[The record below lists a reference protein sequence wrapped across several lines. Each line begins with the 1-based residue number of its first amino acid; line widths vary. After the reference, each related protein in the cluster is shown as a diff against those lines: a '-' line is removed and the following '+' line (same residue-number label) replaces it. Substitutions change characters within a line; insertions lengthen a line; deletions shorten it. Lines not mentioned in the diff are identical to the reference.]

1 MIIIIIIIIINTN
14 YKILLT
20 IKFLSKKLSS
30 ESTIY
35 NSFRLK
41 KHLILILKTHFN
53 SKKLFELKNNLF
65 QLKKTITS
73 IFKKNYLLK
82 YPKRNLSHN
91 NNINNN
97 S

>member
-1 MIIIIIIIIINTN
+1 MLEKLLSYDINN
-14 YKILLT
+14 NNNNNNNNKNNHKILLT
-20 IKFLSKKLSS
+20 IKFRSKKLSS

-73 IFKKNYLLK
+73 IFKKNLFAK
-82 YPKRNLSHN
+82 VS
-91 NNINNN
+91 
-97 S
+97 

>member
-1 MIIIIIIIIINTN
+1 M
-14 YKILLT
+14 T
-20 IKFLSKKLSS
+20 IKFLSKKLWN

-53 SKKLFELKNNLF
+53 SKKLFELKSNLF

-82 YPKRNLSHN
+82 YPKHNLRH
-91 NNINNN
+91 NINNN
-97 S
+97 NNNNVIAIIS

>member
-1 MIIIIIIIIINTN
+1 MINAN

-20 IKFLSKKLSS
+20 IKFRSQKLSS

-41 KHLILILKTHFN
+41 KTP
-53 SKKLFELKNNLF
+53 NNLF

-73 IFKKNYLLK
+73 ILKKICLLK
-82 YPKRNLSHN
+82 YPNRNLSHN

>member
-1 MIIIIIIIIINTN
+1 MIIVIKIMIIINVS

-20 IKFLSKKLSS
+20 IKFHSKKLSS

-73 IFKKNYLLK
+73 ILKKNLFAK
-82 YPKRNLSHN
+82 VS
-91 NNINNN
+91 
-97 S
+97 